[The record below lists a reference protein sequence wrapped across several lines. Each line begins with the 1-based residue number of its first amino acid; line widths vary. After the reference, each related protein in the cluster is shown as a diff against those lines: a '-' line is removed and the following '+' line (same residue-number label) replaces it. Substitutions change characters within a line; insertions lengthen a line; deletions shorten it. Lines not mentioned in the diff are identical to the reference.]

1 MLNDSA
7 TELAELELI
16 MEGAA
21 DEGAAD
27 EGAASPRGPRARIAE
42 WGVKRE
48 RLARVSSCGEN
59 VKSAYIIG
67 AGSILPAVGPSWG
80 DLQPYSERAGC
91 RVRCLG
97 GAMK

>member
-16 MEGAA
+16 MDEGAA

-27 EGAASPRGPRARIAE
+27 EGAADEGAAYEGAASPRGPRARIAE

-48 RLARVSSCGEN
+48 RLRRV
-59 VKSAYIIG
+59 
-67 AGSILPAVGPSWG
+67 W
-80 DLQPYSERAGC
+80 
-91 RVRCLG
+91 
-97 GAMK
+97 

>member
-1 MLNDSA
+1 MRA
-7 TELAELELI
+7 RRMRAR
-16 MEGAA
+16 GVAA
-21 DEGAAD
+21 RAAC
-27 EGAASPRGPRARIAE
+27 RIAE

-48 RLARVSSCGEN
+48 RLPRVSECGEN

>member
-42 WGVKRE
+42 WG
-48 RLARVSSCGEN
+48 
-59 VKSAYIIG
+59 
-67 AGSILPAVGPSWG
+67 
-80 DLQPYSERAGC
+80 
-91 RVRCLG
+91 
-97 GAMK
+97 